1 MYVLSNA
8 TMKDVVKS
16 GFTTETPEER
26 ASGLSASK
34 GVPKKFKVEWSLAV
48 QSDQKAV
55 GQRVHAQLKPKSAG
69 KEFFRVSVEDAKDT
83 ILDAHHIVAP
93 AERDALDASVL
104 QRNPES
110 YLNPFVPVFQRDRMT
125 RLCEPLSK
133 CVTNVIQ
140 IRLEQCAE
148 TLDGPSLEA
157 RQDLVVPDALSTQ
170 V

>member
-1 MYVLSNA
+1 
-8 TMKDVVKS
+8 MKDVVKS

-110 YLNPFVPVFQRDRMT
+110 YPETFMAPFQCDRMT
-125 RLCEPLSK
+125 RLTETRPK
-133 CVTNVIQ
+133 CDTVVIQ
-140 IRLEQCAE
+140 PLIEQSRVCTCRIYGSVEKSGGFACA
-148 TLDGPSLEA
+148 
-157 RQDLVVPDALSTQ
+157 ALRGIA
-170 V
+170 